1 VAVTI
6 LECMAS
12 SSVGIFLIG
21 CSLLAL
27 WVIRLALLGWLSA
40 PPKPPKPPKQSRPRV
55 GWATR
60 VSTWWKQRLYR
71 RRIRRSE

>member
-40 PPKPPKPPKQSRPRV
+40 PPKPPKQPRPRRRFNLRIWYSSV
-55 GWATR
+55 VTAW
-60 VSTWWKQRLYR
+60 RLAFSR
-71 RRIRRSE
+71 SRRSE